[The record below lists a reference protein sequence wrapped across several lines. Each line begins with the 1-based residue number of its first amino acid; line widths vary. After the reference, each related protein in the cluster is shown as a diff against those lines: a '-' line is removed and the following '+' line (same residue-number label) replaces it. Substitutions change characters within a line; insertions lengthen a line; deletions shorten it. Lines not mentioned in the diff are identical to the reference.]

1 MAQEWQKIDGAGQIC
16 HWWQDQEQRR
26 ISAMDTTTALI
37 LLMVIGASTFLLSAL
52 ATVVRSDGRL
62 TAFGRLYHRPAAR
75 APRSHH
81 QPF

>member
-1 MAQEWQKIDGAGQIC
+1 
-16 HWWQDQEQRR
+16 
-26 ISAMDTTTALI
+26 MDITTALI
-37 LLMVIGASTFLLSAL
+37 LLTVIGAAAFLISAL

-62 TAFGRLYHRPAAR
+62 TAFGRPYHRPAAG